1 MFAIGEHGDTLTML
15 YGLDLPHLESLKML
29 IQPRGSGYFLA
40 DLVEDPCRSIQMPHL
55 QTFALVMS
63 TRGYI
68 SLIWDVI
75 KIMVSSCD
83 RLNRIVLDGIH
94 VDVDL
99 RYALRNLLGRPVTLF
114 SSDPKA
120 ANLNVASWTR
130 YTSPALRAVA
140 FVELSV
146 KLLAPWEMMVYG
158 GPQAH
163 GADIPRCGVAQ
174 VENIKSD
181 GVMVKSVTRIDVHCD
196 STLCDTQEK
205 WLQDVYHATH
215 RTIV

>member
-1 MFAIGEHGDTLTML
+1 VAA
-15 YGLDLPHLESLKML
+15 DL
-29 IQPRGSGYFLA
+29 FLA

-55 QTFALVMS
+55 ETLALVMS

-99 RYALRNLLGRPVTLF
+99 RYALRNLLGRPATLF
-114 SSDPKA
+114 SSDPIA
-120 ANLNVASWTR
+120 ADLNMASWTR

-140 FVELSV
+140 FVKLSV
-146 KLLAPWEMMVYG
+146 KLLALWEMMVYEG
-158 GPQAH
+158 PFYDGPQAH
-163 GADIPRCGVAQ
+163 GANISRCGVAQ

-181 GVMVKSVTRIDVHCD
+181 GVMVKSVTRINVHYD
-196 STLCDTQEK
+196 SILCDVQEK

>member
-1 MFAIGEHGDTLTML
+1 MFAIGEHGDTLKMF
-15 YGLDLPHLESLKML
+15 YGLDFPHLESLKLL
-29 IQPRGSGYFLA
+29 IQPRSSGYFLA

-63 TRGYI
+63 IRGYI

-94 VDVDL
+94 LDVDL
-99 RYALRNLLGRPVTLF
+99 RYALRNLLGRPATLF

-120 ANLNVASWTR
+120 ADLNVDT
-130 YTSPALRAVA
+130 LRAVA

-146 KLLAPWEMMVYG
+146 KLLAPWEMMVYD

-181 GVMVKSVTRIDVHCD
+181 GVMVKSVTRINVHCD
-196 STLCDTQEK
+196 STLGEVQEK